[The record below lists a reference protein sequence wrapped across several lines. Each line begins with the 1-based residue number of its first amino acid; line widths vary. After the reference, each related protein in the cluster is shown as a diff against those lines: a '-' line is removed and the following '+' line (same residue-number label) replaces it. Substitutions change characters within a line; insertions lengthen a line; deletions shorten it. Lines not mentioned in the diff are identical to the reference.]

1 MKTVYRI
8 TEKEDIQKMK
18 NALLRQSYR
27 NYMIFELGIHIGRR
41 ISDILKMKVGDIR
54 GKKHIAIDEDK
65 TGKVIPLVVNDI
77 VYNEVMAYCEGMS
90 DDEYLFPS
98 KKVSKDFEPD
108 CKGRTPIGRIQV
120 WNEIKAAAEECGL
133 GEIGTHSIRKTFG
146 YHFYK
151 QTGDIAMLQKI
162 FGHRSPMDTLRYIG
176 ILQDEIDET
185 LKNFSLAG

>member
-1 MKTVYRI
+1 MNLVYRI
-8 TEKEDIQKMK
+8 TKEEDIQKMK
-18 NALLRQSYR
+18 TALLRQSYR

-54 GKKHIAIDEDK
+54 GKTHISIDEDK
-65 TGKVIPLVVNDI
+65 TGKIIPLVVNET
-77 VYNEVMAYCEGMS
+77 VYNEVMEYCKNMD

-98 KKVSKDFEPD
+98 KKRNDKDEPD
-108 CKGRTPIGRIQV
+108 CKGHTPVGRIQV
-120 WNEIKAAAEECGL
+120 WNDIKAAAEECGL
-133 GEIGTHSIRKTFG
+133 GELGTHSIRKTFG

-176 ILQDEIDET
+176 ILQDEIDEK
-185 LKNFSLAG
+185 LKGFSLAG

>member
-77 VYNEVMAYCEGMS
+77 VYDEVMAYCEGMA

-108 CKGRTPIGRIQV
+108 CKGHTPIGRIQV

>member
-65 TGKVIPLVVNDI
+65 TGKVIPLVVNDV
-77 VYNEVMAYCEGMS
+77 VYDEVMAYCEGMA

-98 KKVSKDFEPD
+98 QKISKDFEPD
-108 CKGRTPIGRIQV
+108 SKGHTPIGRIQV